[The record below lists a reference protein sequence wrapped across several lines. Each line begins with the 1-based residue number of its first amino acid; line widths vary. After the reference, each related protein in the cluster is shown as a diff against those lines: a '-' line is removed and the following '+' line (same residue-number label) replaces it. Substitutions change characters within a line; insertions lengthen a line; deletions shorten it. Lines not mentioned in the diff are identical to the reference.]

1 MAEGS
6 KKPPKSFREDKGL
19 FRSLLAGGNSLRES
33 FESLKKSQNVAR
45 LVEHPERKL
54 LGAVVDLDPQEGQGH
69 WSFFQINP
77 DIFVVV
83 ADFTYI
89 DPRLETV
96 AGEGLLELHIKLSGH
111 LNFSAKRNELVEVD
125 GPSLLVLNQPEG
137 VELDEWTDSN
147 REEKSVT
154 IYCRASYLRENLIG
168 SATEIPEA
176 LERFIGGDRATI
188 NYCQFP
194 ITPDVL
200 QAASDLGSADDRFE
214 GHYWLMYV
222 EAKTLELLTIILTAF
237 DKLTDTADVSYS
249 QYELDLFDQAKAIVE
264 SEFDPVPTI
273 RQMARRLG
281 LNETKLKSG
290 FKALFG
296 MTIFEYRHKI
306 RMHMAKDLL
315 DDNEIQVSLVAER
328 VGYQH
333 QTTFTTAFKTYF
345 GINPKDY
352 RKLKK
357 VDT

>member
-1 MAEGS
+1 M
-6 KKPPKSFREDKGL
+6 
-19 FRSLLAGGNSLRES
+19 
-33 FESLKKSQNVAR
+33 
-45 LVEHPERKL
+45 
-54 LGAVVDLDPQEGQGH
+54 LGATVELGPHEGKGH
-69 WSFFQINP
+69 WNFYRVNP

-89 DPRLETV
+89 DPRLENV
-96 AGEGLLELHIKLSGH
+96 AGEGLLEFHIKLSGH
-111 LNFSAKRNELVEVD
+111 LNFTAKRNERVEVD

-137 VELDEWTDSN
+137 VDLEEWTDSN

-154 IYCRASYLRENLIG
+154 IYCRASYFRENILGGGADIPDVLEKFISG
-168 SATEIPEA
+168 DSSA
-176 LERFIGGDRATI
+176 I

-200 QAASDLGSADDRFE
+200 QAASDLATADDRFE
-214 GHYWLMYV
+214 GQYWLMYV
-222 EAKTLELLTIILTAF
+222 EAKTLELLSIILTAF

-249 QYELDLFDQAKAIVE
+249 QYEIDLFDQAKAIVE
-264 SEFDPVPTI
+264 SEFNPVPTI

-315 DDNEIQVSLVAER
+315 DEKEVQVGTVAEK

-352 RKLKK
+352 RKLVK
-357 VDT
+357 VH